1 MCVHAYVRACVH
13 ACVCVCSGVRA
24 YECVH
29 WREGG
34 GGMGVMQVC
43 AGQKVCVRVDVC
55 ERESICKSVGMLK

>member
-1 MCVHAYVRACVH
+1 MCNYVCAYMRTCVRVCVRACV
-13 ACVCVCSGVRA
+13 CVLVVRA

-34 GGMGVMQVC
+34 GVMQVC

-55 ERESICKSVGMLK
+55 EREYM